1 MRKLAVGLLAAA
13 GFAITVSA
21 HAQEFWFGAGPV
33 AVGFGAGPYAY
44 DYGSY
49 WGGPYGYAPSYTYSY
64 SYGDAPGYAYGPGFD
79 VSVGYG
85 PSYGYSY
92 PPDYAYTTTYAAP
105 AYVGSTY
112 AYEPEYRYRRSVVRV
127 HTSHPVARRDIEYRT
142 ARISRHAYGA
152 QASVPV
158 QHVITH
164 SRSVTIK
171 R

>member
-13 GFAITVSA
+13 GLAIALPA
-21 HAQEFWFGAGPV
+21 HAQGFWFGAGPV

-49 WGGPYGYAPSYTYSY
+49 WGGPYAYAPSYTYGY
-64 SYGDAPGYAYGPGFD
+64 DYAPGYAYGPGFD
-79 VSVGYG
+79 VSVGYA

-92 PPDYAYTTTYAAP
+92 APDYAYTTTYAAP

-112 AYEPEYRYRRSVVRV
+112 AYEPEYRYRRSVVRLQ
-127 HTSHPVARRDIEYRT
+127 TTHPIARRHIEYRT
-142 ARISRHAYGA
+142 ARISRDGYRA

-158 QHVITH
+158 RHVIKH
-164 SRSVTIK
+164 SRSLTIE